1 MKKIMFFSVILI
13 FVLAG
18 SASALENPW
27 EKRLPFK
34 SATIK
39 YQVAGTM
46 TGDKTLYVKD
56 YGQTTAEYADLTM
69 KMFGM
74 SQQHKEVIITT
85 PEWVYTADLTERSG
99 TKQANMNKFMLE
111 EFKALSKSD
120 QKRVLEN
127 AEKLGVTTLD
137 GTSGNVEKNAANI
150 KGYDCD
156 KVTLS
161 GTVAYIIKDS
171 ELPLKIQAD
180 TMGMKINQEATD
192 IDTGGVASS
201 KFDLPAGIHFEHNT
215 TADEMMKNQAH
226 SSIQNLLQGKNP
238 MGDGAGQ
245 TAGAV
250 PYQGGQTNQTSGGS
264 TQGEST
270 QSKVGETVEK
280 DAKDVGQGA
289 KNVAM
294 DQVNEEVQDQVKSM
308 FKSIFD

>member
-1 MKKIMFFSVILI
+1 MKKFMFFSVILI

-34 SATIK
+34 SATVK

-46 TGDKTLYVKD
+46 TGGKTLYVKD
-56 YGQTTAEYADLTM
+56 YGQTTAEYSDLTM

-74 SQQHKEVIITT
+74 SQKHKEVIITT
-85 PEWVYTADLTERSG
+85 PDWVYTADLTEKTG

-127 AEKLGVTTLD
+127 AEKLGIATLD
-137 GTSGNVEKNAANI
+137 GASANVEKNAANI

-171 ELPLKIQAD
+171 ELPLKIEAD
-180 TMGMKINQEATD
+180 TMGMKIRQEATD
-192 IDTGGVASS
+192 IHTGNVPSS
-201 KFDLPAGIHFEHNT
+201 KFNLPAGIHFEHNT

-226 SSIQNLLQGKNP
+226 TSIQNLLQGKNP
-238 MGDGAGQ
+238 MGDGAAR
-245 TAGAV
+245 TAGAA
-250 PYQGGQTNQTSGGS
+250 PPQRTPAN
-264 TQGEST
+264 GESAKS
-270 QSKVGETVEK
+270 QAEETVEK
-280 DAKDVGQGA
+280 GCRGCEPGGKKCLYGSGQRPGTGRG
-289 KNVAM
+289 
-294 DQVNEEVQDQVKSM
+294 
-308 FKSIFD
+308 

>member
-1 MKKIMFFSVILI
+1 MKKFMFFSVILI
-13 FVLAG
+13 FALVG

-34 SATIK
+34 SATVK

-46 TGDKTLYVKD
+46 TGGKTLYIKD
-56 YGQTTAEYADLTM
+56 YGQTTAEYSDLTM

-74 SQQHKEVIITT
+74 SQQHKEVLITT
-85 PEWVYTADLTERSG
+85 PEWVYTADLTENTG
-99 TKQANMNKFMLE
+99 TKQANMNKLMLE

-120 QKRVLEN
+120 QERVLEN

-137 GTSGNVEKNAANI
+137 GTSAIVEKNAANI

-161 GTVAYIIKDS
+161 GTVAFIIKDS
-171 ELPLKIQAD
+171 DLPLKIEAD
-180 TMGMKINQEATD
+180 TMGMKIRQEATD
-192 IDTGGVASS
+192 IDTGSVASS
-201 KFDLPAGIHFEHNT
+201 KFDLPDGIHFEHNT
-215 TADEMMKNQAH
+215 VADEMMKNQAH

-238 MGDGAGQ
+238 MGEGGAQ
-245 TAGAV
+245 AAGAA
-250 PYQGGQTNQTSGGS
+250 PSQGSQVQ
-264 TQGEST
+264 ESPDSV
-270 QSKVGETVEK
+270 QSQAGETVEK

-289 KNVAM
+289 KNVFM
-294 DQVNEEVQDQVKSM
+294 DQVNDQVQDEVKNM